1 MNPPNQT
8 SELTI
13 LGGIYK
19 EKILYKEKMSLIYLS
34 IDEVNSLNKL
44 KFRKDGT
51 NICTISISDIS

>member
-34 IDEVNSLNKL
+34 IDEVNSLNK
-44 KFRKDGT
+44 F
-51 NICTISISDIS
+51 NQ

>member
-44 KFRKDGT
+44 KFRKDVT
-51 NICTISISDIS
+51 NICTISINDIS